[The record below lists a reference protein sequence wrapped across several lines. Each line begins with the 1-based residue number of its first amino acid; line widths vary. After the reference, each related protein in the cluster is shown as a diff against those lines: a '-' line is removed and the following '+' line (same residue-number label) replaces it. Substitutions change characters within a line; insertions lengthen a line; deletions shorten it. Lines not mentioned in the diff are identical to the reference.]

1 MSFDINIRY
10 KKVNG
15 KDFINF
21 VVISGNES
29 DDAFLELIRQ
39 KLDNGAE
46 FGFLMLSSDDKLIT
60 KGQYKLELKK
70 VSE

>member
-1 MSFDINIRY
+1 MSCDISIRY

-39 KLDNGAE
+39 KLDNNSE
-46 FGFLMLSSDDKLIT
+46 FGFSMFSSDDKLIT